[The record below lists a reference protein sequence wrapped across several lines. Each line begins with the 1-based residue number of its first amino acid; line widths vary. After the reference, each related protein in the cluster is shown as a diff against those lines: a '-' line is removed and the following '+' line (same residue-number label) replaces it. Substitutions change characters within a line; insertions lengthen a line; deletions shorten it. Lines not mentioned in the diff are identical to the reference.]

1 MRMPL
6 SCVWIGLLAVL
17 TAEGAFAQGGWRDL
31 PPGKWWVNKRFILQL
46 GLSQDQQA
54 RIESLWL
61 QNRRNLVAWKSE
73 LEKRQLEF
81 ADLLG
86 MGSVDETAALRAFD
100 RFQEARLNV
109 ERATFL
115 MRLQVK
121 NLLSPE
127 QQQKLEAISQVL
139 RRQAAGEGDAA
150 LTGAPAPGGKKGNLA
165 PRKSGR

>member
-1 MRMPL
+1 MKTPRG
-6 SCVWIGLLAVL
+6 CVWLGLFSLLA
-17 TAEGAFAQGGWRDL
+17 AQGAFAQGGWRDL
-31 PPGKWWVNKRFILQL
+31 PAGKWWANKRFALQL
-46 GLSQDQQA
+46 RLSRDQQA

-61 QNRRNLVAWKSE
+61 QNRQNLAAWKSE

-81 ADLLG
+81 TDLLG
-86 MGSVDETAALRAFD
+86 RDYVDEAAALRAFD
-100 RFQEARLNV
+100 RMQEARHNI

-139 RRQAAGEGDAA
+139 RGRAVREGDAVP
-150 LTGAPAPGGKKGNLA
+150 TDAPAPGGKRENTA
-165 PRKSGR
+165 PKKSGR